1 MIIIESNNNFF
12 TKCDIIYHYLTYFI
26 DPNDSGLRYKMNFII
41 VGKANYDNDF
51 RTLITSNKL
60 DRVYI
65 KNGNDIEVLSNLSL
79 MIHNIC
85 ESMTNSNT
93 CVCDHC
99 LSDVRLKSS
108 IKIKNI
114 LKELIK
120 DDDTI
125 KVSNNINYKNYAIFY
140 NIVDNEI
147 ENKKSLIKL

>member
-12 TKCDIIYHYLTYFI
+12 TKCDIIHYNLTYYI
-26 DPNDSGLRYKMNFII
+26 DPNDSGLRYRMNFII
-41 VGKANYDNDF
+41 VGKTNYDSEL
-51 RTLITSNKL
+51 RTLISLHKL

-65 KNGNDIEVLSNLSL
+65 KNGNDIEILSNLSL
-79 MIHNIC
+79 C

-108 IKIKNI
+108 NK
-114 LKELIK
+114 LKKVLKDIIK
-120 DDDTI
+120 DDDVI
-125 KVSNNINYKNYAIFY
+125 KVSNNIHYKNYVIFY
-140 NIVDNEI
+140 NIVDDQV

>member
-12 TKCDIIYHYLTYFI
+12 TKCDILHYALTYFI
-26 DPNDSGLRYKMNFII
+26 DPNDSGLRYKMNFIV
-41 VGKANYDNDF
+41 VGKTNYDNDF
-51 RTLITSNKL
+51 RTLISSDKL

-65 KNGNDIEVLSNLSL
+65 KNGNDIEILSNLS
-79 MIHNIC
+79 IC
-85 ESMTNSNT
+85 ESMINSNT
-93 CVCDHC
+93 CVCNHC
-99 LSDVRLKSS
+99 LYDIRLKSS
-108 IKIKNI
+108 IKIKNF

>member
-12 TKCDIIYHYLTYFI
+12 TKCDIIHYYLTYFI
-26 DPNDSGLRYKMNFII
+26 DLNDSGLRYKMNFII
-41 VGKANYDNDF
+41 VGKTNYDNDL
-51 RTLITSNKL
+51 RTLISSHKL

-65 KNGNDIEVLSNLSL
+65 KNGNDIEILSNLF
-79 MIHNIC
+79 IC
-85 ESMTNSNT
+85 ESMTNSNI

-108 IKIKNI
+108 IKIKNF

>member
-12 TKCDIIYHYLTYFI
+12 TKCDIIHYYLTYFI

-41 VGKANYDNDF
+41 VGKTNYDNDL
-51 RTLITSNKL
+51 RTLISSHKL

-65 KNGNDIEVLSNLSL
+65 KNGNDIEILSNLF
-79 MIHNIC
+79 IC

-99 LSDVRLKSS
+99 LSYVRLKSS
-108 IKIKNI
+108 IKIKNF

-147 ENKKSLIKL
+147 ENKKNLIKL

>member
-12 TKCDIIYHYLTYFI
+12 TKCDIIHYYLTYFI
-26 DPNDSGLRYKMNFII
+26 DLNDSGLRYKMNFII
-41 VGKANYDNDF
+41 VGKTNYDNDL
-51 RTLITSNKL
+51 RTLISSHKL

-65 KNGNDIEVLSNLSL
+65 KNGNDIEILSNLF
-79 MIHNIC
+79 IC
-85 ESMTNSNT
+85 DSMTNSNT
-93 CVCDHC
+93 CVCNHF

-108 IKIKNI
+108 IKIKNF

>member
-1 MIIIESNNNFF
+1 MIIIENNNKFF

-41 VGKANYDNDF
+41 VGKTNYDNDF
-51 RTLITSNKL
+51 RTLISSHKL

-65 KNGNDIEVLSNLSL
+65 KNGNDIEILSNLS
-79 MIHNIC
+79 MC

-99 LSDVRLKSS
+99 ISDVRLKSS
-108 IKIKNI
+108 IKIKSF
-114 LKELIK
+114 LKKLIK

-140 NIVDNEI
+140 NIVDNEL